1 MTSVERPSYATI
13 VKQTAAR
20 FRDGNTLS
28 SNYAQIEYS
37 EGFNQLKLKP
47 APNAG
52 GGSVSIEQAGG
63 ARPELNF
70 YNSSGTAPNSFGSI
84 TLETDGRIMS
94 NKNVKI
100 EENGFGGSGQLECRN
115 IRMSPS
121 NGGRFSVSNVQILPT
136 AGVASGTFIRIEVNG
151 VTYKLALLNDS

>member
-52 GGSVSIEQAGG
+52 GGSVSIEQSGG

-70 YNSSGTAPNSFGSI
+70 YNPVNNSFGSI

-100 EENGFGGSGQLECRN
+100 EANGFGGTGNLECKSITFTNPIIVAGGPTPAIVAGYLTLIINGVSRN
-115 IRMSPS
+115 IP
-121 NGGRFSVSNVQILPT
+121 
-136 AGVASGTFIRIEVNG
+136 FI
-151 VTYKLALLNDS
+151 